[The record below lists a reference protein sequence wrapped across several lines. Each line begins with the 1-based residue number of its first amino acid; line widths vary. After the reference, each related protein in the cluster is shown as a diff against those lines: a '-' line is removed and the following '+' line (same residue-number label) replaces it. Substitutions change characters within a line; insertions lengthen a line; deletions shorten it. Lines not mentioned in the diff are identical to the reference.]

1 MLPAKLDKL
10 GMERGI
16 RSTNGAVEFVT
27 RLAVIGD
34 AGDVNAIRS

>member
-1 MLPAKLDKL
+1 VLPAKLDKL

-16 RSTNGAVEFVT
+16 RSTNGAVEFVA

-34 AGDVNAIRS
+34 AGDVNAMRS